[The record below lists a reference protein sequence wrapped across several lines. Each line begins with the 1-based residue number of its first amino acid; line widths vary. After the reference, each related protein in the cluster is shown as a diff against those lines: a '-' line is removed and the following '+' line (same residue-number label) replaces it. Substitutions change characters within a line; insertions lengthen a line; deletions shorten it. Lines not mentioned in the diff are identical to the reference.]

1 MNLKRLISFLAV
13 TAVICTVVATEQTFA
28 EEPSS
33 ITDFQ
38 LTQIRVRCKEV
49 QASLSRVHANDALL
63 RVNRG
68 QLYERLSTK
77 LMVPL
82 NSRIAVNRLDGSSLL
97 SVTSN
102 YDRHLGEFRINYKA
116 YEEQLSTTMRIDC
129 TKQPAS
135 FYESLKSSRDKRRSV
150 YESAQQLA
158 KDIGEYRQAF
168 TDFSKPYREKQS

>member
-1 MNLKRLISFLAV
+1 MNLKCLISFVAV
-13 TAVICTVVATEQTFA
+13 AVVISTIVVTERTFA
-28 EEPSS
+28 EEPAP

-77 LMVPL
+77 LMVPM

-97 SVTSN
+97 SVTSS
-102 YDRHLGEFRINYKA
+102 YDRHLGEFRVNYQA
-116 YEEQLSTTMRIDC
+116 YEEQLSSTMRIDC
-129 TKQPAS
+129 AKQPAS
-135 FYESLKSSRDKRRSV
+135 FYESLKSARDKRRSV
-150 YESAQQLA
+150 YESAQQLGR
-158 KDIGEYRQAF
+158 DISDYRQAF
-168 TDFSKPYREKQS
+168 TDFSQPYKEKQS